1 MAFSALLVG
10 LGNPGPKYDDTRH
23 NFGFLALDF
32 LLEEADRRNLPAK
45 RLSAPRKNMELWA
58 VPLFGPKGR
67 VPGEYLAAKPLT
79 YMNLSGEAVAPVCS
93 FFKLPPENV
102 VVLHDE
108 IDLPLGRLK
117 IKSGGGNAGHRGL
130 ESISAQLGTNNFRRV
145 RMGIGRPLPGR
156 DVKGFVLEKF
166 TLSEKDLASQV
177 ARQAMLGLAAL
188 FTEGLEA
195 SMRLL
200 NGFDAAKPAPAPR
213 P

>member
-32 LLEEADRRNLPAK
+32 LMEEASRRGLPAK
-45 RLSAPRKNMELWA
+45 RLSAPRKNMDLWA
-58 VPLFGPKGR
+58 VALFGAKSKL
-67 VPGEYLAAKPLT
+67 PGEYLAVKPMT

-93 FFKLPPENV
+93 FYKLSPENV

-117 IKSGGGNAGHRGL
+117 IKRGGGNAGHRGL
-130 ESISAQLGTNNFRRV
+130 ESISQLLGTNNYHRV

-166 TLSEKDLASQV
+166 TPAEAELASQV
-177 ARQAMLGLAAL
+177 ARQAMLGLAVL
-188 FTEGLEA
+188 FSEGLEA
-195 SMRLL
+195 AMRLV
-200 NGFDAAKPAPAPR
+200 NGFDAAKTG
-213 P
+213 

>member
-32 LLEEADRRNLPAK
+32 FMEEAARRNPPAK
-45 RLSAPRKNMELWA
+45 RLSAPRKNMELFA
-58 VPLFGPKGR
+58 VPVFGPNGR
-67 VPGEYLAAKPLT
+67 LPGEFLAAKPMT

-93 FFKLPPENV
+93 FYKLSPENL

-117 IKSGGGNAGHRGL
+117 IKRGGGNAGHRGL
-130 ESISAQLGTNNFRRV
+130 ESISALLGTNNYYRV
-145 RMGIGRPLPGR
+145 RMGIGRPPPGR

-166 TLSEKDLASQV
+166 TPQEKDMALQV

-195 SMRLL
+195 SMRLV
-200 NGFDAAKPAPAPR
+200 NGFDATKTG
-213 P
+213 